1 MNNRIKKDFFSPILV
16 RYRSKK
22 KNGSKYSSPKSLIFL
37 KLFKGRE
44 KIEDRGKSFIDLVP
58 IESVIKFH
66 VSLIIIVISEIF

>member
-22 KNGSKYSSPKSLIFL
+22 KNGSKYSSLIFL